1 VRARAILCCLNGLS
15 QFSQEILDLCREFKN
30 EGVVGIDIAGDEGA
44 ITTLG
49 GGELYTE
56 FEKSI
61 FVEAKRLGIN
71 RTVHAGE
78 DGPSEIVKV
87 AVEQMFAQRIGHGY
101 RVMQDPELYQKC
113 LRNSIHF
120 ETCPTSSMLTG
131 SVDLATATCLKHP
144 VIQFAQDK
152 ANFSINTD
160 DTTVTDSSLD
170 NEYQLVRSWGM
181 NEVHLTRAVFNAAKS
196 CFLPDNEKQE
206 LILF

>member
-1 VRARAILCCLNGLS
+1 MCCLNGLS
-15 QFSQEILDLCREFKN
+15 QFSQDILDLCQEFKN

-44 ITTLG
+44 ISTQG
-49 GGELYTE
+49 GSELYTD

-61 FVEAKRLGIN
+61 FVQAKNLGIH

-87 AVEQMFAQRIGHGY
+87 AVEQMHAERIGHGY

-113 LRNSIHF
+113 LKNSIHF

-131 SVDLATATCLKHP
+131 SVPLATATCLKHP
-144 VIQFAQDK
+144 VMQFAQDQ

-160 DTTVTDSSLD
+160 DTTVTDSSLN
-170 NEYQLVRSWGM
+170 NEYELVRSWGM
-181 NEVHLTRAVFNAAKS
+181 NEVHLTRAVS
-196 CFLPDNEKQE
+196 VRTLG
-206 LILF
+206 

>member
-1 VRARAILCCLNGLS
+1 M
-15 QFSQEILDLCREFKN
+15 CREFKN

-44 ITTLG
+44 ISALG

-61 FVEAKRLGIN
+61 FVEAKRLGIH

-87 AVEQMFAQRIGHGY
+87 AVEQMFAERIGHGY

-113 LRNSIHF
+113 LKNFIHF

-131 SVDLATATCLKHP
+131 SVDLATATSLKHP
-144 VIQFAQDK
+144 VMQFAQDG

-181 NEVHLTRAVFNAAKS
+181 NEVHLTRSVGVPIVFIFK
-196 CFLPDNEKQE
+196 KK
-206 LILF
+206 